1 MATNYK
7 GPNGPALLIK
17 DLNIFAQ
24 QAKADGLAF
33 ILTVNI
39 ATPELG
45 INGNPIEFQG
55 EVYTQDLDGL
65 TQRRLMF
72 ENMEYIAANENAEM
86 FNDEMKALR
95 ESNNNIEKTT

>member
-33 ILTVNI
+33 ILTVNV

-45 INGNPIEFQG
+45 INGNPIEFQC

-72 ENMEYIAANENAEM
+72 ENMEYISIRENYDTE
-86 FNDEMKALR
+86 NQPTE
-95 ESNNNIEKTT
+95 EKTT